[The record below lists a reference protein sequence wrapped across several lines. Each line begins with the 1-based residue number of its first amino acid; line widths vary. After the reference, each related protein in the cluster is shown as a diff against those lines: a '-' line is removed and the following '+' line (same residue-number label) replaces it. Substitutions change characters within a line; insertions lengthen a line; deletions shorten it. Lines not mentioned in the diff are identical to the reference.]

1 MGRIPG
7 IGSPELYEVDGGGVL
22 DDVGMY
28 EIVGVG
34 ERVEMLDGEE
44 VSATTVGVIS
54 GGGEAVPAIPMRRFS
69 MLEMLDVL
77 AGRRWWR
84 GDDGGEG
91 ISSTSVEIIAGD
103 AGSESIDESE
113 SSLLEEEEE
122 DEDDEEHLFFL
133 NKNSY
138 FLYY

>member
-1 MGRIPG
+1 
-7 IGSPELYEVDGGGVL
+7 
-22 DDVGMY
+22 
-28 EIVGVG
+28 
-34 ERVEMLDGEE
+34 MLDGEE